1 MREGRGGEGVLW
13 EGGRGRG
20 GEGERDREIERER
33 VREKRKEKRKKEKE
47 RKEDGAF
54 QTILAG
60 VYSQGDWENCP
71 RGEVHFTSSQIHSM
85 SVSSS
90 LGEKLRTTLQAHQKA
105 QGLACGHRLNI
116 WFKILPKNQRE
127 PDTHTPR

>member
-1 MREGRGGEGVLW
+1 MGGREGDVGRGG
-13 EGGRGRG
+13 R
-20 GEGERDREIERER
+20 GERDRDRESD
-33 VREKRKEKRKKEKE
+33 REKKSKKKKKEKE

>member
-1 MREGRGGEGVLW
+1 MCCGREGGGGREGRQR
-13 EGGRGRG
+13 EGGK
-20 GEGERDREIERER
+20 ERER
-33 VREKRKEKRKKEKE
+33 EREEEKRREEKKEKKEKE
-47 RKEDGAF
+47 RKEDGEF
-54 QTILAG
+54 QTILAD

-71 RGEVHFTSSQIHSM
+71 RGEVHYTSSQIHSM

-116 WFKILPKNQRE
+116 WFKILPKNQTE